1 MFPVSDP
8 LLTQNRIGAGRSG
21 RKQRKIRRA
30 NGGKKHKS
38 EPKQLRFVRET
49 TYNTSTKTVTATRTY
64 PNLSDADISFVP
76 KSITDNGRTMELA
89 DVQWQESDG
98 FYHASA
104 TYTGKVSSKYA
115 TGYIVTA
122 DYSGEVVRTTMDDT
136 IYTAIF
142 SGTPIQPERS
152 AFDWRYLLILPAGA
166 GVAGLVVLGRNWL
179 KKRKNEKKWEEYTK

>member
-1 MFPVSDP
+1 MS
-8 LLTQNRIGAGRSG
+8 LLD
-21 RKQRKIRRA
+21 
-30 NGGKKHKS
+30 
-38 EPKQLRFVRET
+38 L
-49 TYNTSTKTVTATRTY
+49 
-64 PNLSDADISFVP
+64 
-76 KSITDNGRTMELA
+76 
-89 DVQWQESDG
+89 
-98 FYHASA
+98 
-104 TYTGKVSSKYA
+104 

-122 DYSGEVVRTTMDDT
+122 DYSGGVVRTTMDDT

>member
-1 MFPVSDP
+1 MPQLAAERTVTTEDGYTGTLVLDTSS
-8 LLTQNRIGAGRSG
+8 IKVEAAG
-21 RKQRKIRRA
+21 
-30 NGGKKHKS
+30 
-38 EPKQLRFVRET
+38 
-49 TYNTSTKTVTATRTY
+49 YNTSSKTVTATRTY
-64 PNLSDADISFVP
+64 PNLSDADVSFVP
-76 KSITDNGRTMELA
+76 KSITDPGRTMELA

-136 IYTAIF
+136 VYTAIF

-152 AFDWRYLLILPAGA
+152 AIDWRYLLILPAGA
-166 GVAGLVVLGRNWL
+166 GVAGLGVLGHNWL